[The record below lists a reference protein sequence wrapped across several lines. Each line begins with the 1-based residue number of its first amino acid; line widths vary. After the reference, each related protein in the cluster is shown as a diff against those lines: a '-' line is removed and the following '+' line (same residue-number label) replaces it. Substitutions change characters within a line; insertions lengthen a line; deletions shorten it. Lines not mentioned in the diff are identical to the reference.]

1 VPFRLQMLPEV
12 KPSLRYLSAGS
23 SIPNDASDLLQSH
36 FDVTHARLSDI
47 GPQSSMRE
55 EMLVFDLGNVGP
67 DILQKIQGWRLQPS
81 SLRHIMV
88 FLTTDEGRRDLLQR
102 GLLAGANCVRRPL
115 SQENF
120 QALLVNLS
128 NFRAH
133 EFQRKAIEYQHM
145 VSIKFP
151 DQAAA
156 LAVAENILDDLIG
169 PGAFNKKL
177 KLPEIAEKSS
187 AIVASVLDSNLER
200 WVQSV
205 RTHHSAT
212 YQHSMLVTG
221 TLVAIGGYLGVRST
235 DLTRLAVGGMMH
247 DIGKADVPLEILD
260 KPSALEMKEME
271 LIRLHPMMGVERAQ
285 LSEGIS
291 SDIIELIGNH
301 HEYLDGTGYPNRLS
315 GADLGDSVRL
325 LTIADVF
332 AALIEK
338 RSYKQAM
345 TAAEAV
351 GILQRMDGKIDMDFL
366 RAVEP
371 VLLKA
376 A

>member
-1 VPFRLQMLPEV
+1 MFSEV
-12 KPSLRYLSAGS
+12 KPSLRYLSGEASVPHDALELLDLHFKVVHAPLSEVGS
-23 SIPNDASDLLQSH
+23 
-36 FDVTHARLSDI
+36 TTT
-47 GPQSSMRE
+47 MRE
-55 EMLVFDLGNVGP
+55 EILVFDLGNAVGEV
-67 DILQKIQGWRLQPS
+67 LQNIQAWRVQPS
-81 SLRHIMV
+81 SLRHIV
-88 FLTTDEGRRDLLQR
+88 IFVTTDEGRRDLLQR
-102 GLLAGANCVRRPL
+102 GLLAGVNCVRRPL

-128 NFRAH
+128 NFRAQ
-133 EFQRKAIEYQHM
+133 EFQRKATEYQHM
-145 VSIKFP
+145 IAIKFP
-151 DQAAA
+151 DQVAA
-156 LAVAENILDDLIG
+156 VSIAENVLDDLIG
-169 PGAFNKKL
+169 PGAAEKPF
-177 KLPEIAEKSS
+177 KLPEIAAKSA
-187 AIVASVLDSNLER
+187 AIVSTILDTNLER
-200 WVQSV
+200 WVQTV
-205 RTHHSAT
+205 RSHHSAT

-221 TLVAIGGYLGVRST
+221 TLVAIGGHLGVRST
-235 DLTRLAVGGMMH
+235 DLTRLAVGGLMH

-260 KPSALEMKEME
+260 KPSALEEKEMD
-271 LIRLHPMMGVERAQ
+271 LIKLHPKLGVERARM
-285 LSEGIS
+285 SEGIT
-291 SDIIELIGNH
+291 SDLIELIGNH
-301 HEYLDGTGYPNRLS
+301 HEYLDGTGYPHKLS
-315 GADLGDSVRL
+315 GAQISDYVRL